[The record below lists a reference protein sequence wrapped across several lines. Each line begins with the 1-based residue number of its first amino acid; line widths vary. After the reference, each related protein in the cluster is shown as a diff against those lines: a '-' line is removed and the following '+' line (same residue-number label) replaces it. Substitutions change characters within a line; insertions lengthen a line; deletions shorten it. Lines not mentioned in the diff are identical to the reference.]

1 MLVINKIKEVKAAV
15 SQWLQEG
22 FSIGFVPT
30 MGALHQGHLTL
41 VKQAVKENDKVIVS
55 IFVNPVQ
62 FNNPRD
68 LETYPRTLDADV
80 AMLQEVGCNMAF
92 APTAKEMYPTSEA
105 TSANYDLG
113 GLDAVM
119 EGAYRP
125 GHFQGVAL
133 VVDKLLRITQPYKAY
148 FGKKDY
154 QQLTIIKHMVATLGL
169 PIQIVPVPI
178 VREAD
183 GLAMS
188 SRNRRLT
195 EVQRQVAP
203 TIFKSLEWIKAH
215 SHEKTVIELE
225 QAAMKQLETA
235 GFKVDYVSIVDRQS
249 LQALSP
255 EQKPVN
261 AVACVATYLGEVR
274 LIDNME
280 LGS

>member
-1 MLVINKIKEVKAAV
+1 MLVINKIEEVKV
-15 SQWLQEG
+15 VVNEWRQKGL
-22 FSIGFVPT
+22 SIGFVPT

-55 IFVNPVQ
+55 VFVNPVQ

-80 AMLQEVGCNMAF
+80 AMLQEVDCDMVF
-92 APTAKEMYPTSEA
+92 APTAKEMYPTAES

-113 GLDAVM
+113 GLDEVM

-125 GHFQGVAL
+125 GHFQGVVL

-154 QQLTIIKHMVATLGL
+154 QQLVIIKHMVATLGL

-203 TIFKSLEWIKAH
+203 TIFKSLEWIKTHCQA
-215 SHEKTVIELE
+215 KTVTELE
-225 QAAMKQLETA
+225 QAAVKQLETA
-235 GFKVDYVSIVDRQS
+235 GFKVDYVSIVDRLS
-249 LQALSP
+249 LQTLSP
-255 EQKPVN
+255 EQKPVH
-261 AVACVATYLGEVR
+261 AVVCVAAYLGEVR